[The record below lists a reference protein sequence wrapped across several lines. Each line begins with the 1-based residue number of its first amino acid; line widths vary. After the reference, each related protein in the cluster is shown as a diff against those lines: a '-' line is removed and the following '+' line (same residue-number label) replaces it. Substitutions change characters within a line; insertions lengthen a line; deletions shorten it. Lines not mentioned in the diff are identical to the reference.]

1 MQLEQ
6 ITEIYTEEL
15 DCGAELDLP
24 DYNTIKLETVSNGI
38 ANYLVFSTERWAVDE
53 EGLAELVAHIQRLL
67 DKVNN

>member
-6 ITEIYTEEL
+6 ITEIYTEER